1 MAQTIKLKRS
11 NTSGATPTT
20 SQLELGEVAINTY
33 DGKMYIKKNDG
44 TEAVVEIGD
53 HASAGYYAASNPNG
67 YTSNVGDITAVAAGS
82 GLSGGG
88 TSGTVTV
95 NVGAGDG
102 IDTAVNT
109 VAVDSTV
116 IRTTGNQT
124 LGGIKTF
131 SSEIVANAGVD
142 VSGNVVLTGTVDGRD
157 VAADGT
163 KLDGIEA
170 NATADQ
176 TALEI
181 LTAIQT
187 EDGSGSFLDADM
199 VDNYHADRFFRR
211 QGKANATVGG
221 GWMTVATCTS
231 GRHHGEVIV
240 TDGNAS
246 YPAFIRIDW
255 MRSYD
260 ESSFSVINCGGHAN
274 RITGARVLEET
285 SFPWSLFGIKLLQVY
300 VTASSNYEVN
310 IYELGDIDNFTNLT
324 VVTPV
329 IENTKTGYAVQGNEL
344 TGLDAVSL
352 AAEEGIKAGGVVY
365 ADGGNSTNWNTAYGW
380 GNHASAGYTSNVGDI
395 TAVAAGSG
403 LSGGGTSGTVTVN
416 VGAGDGID
424 TTVNQVA
431 VDSTVIRTTGNQT
444 LFGTKTFSS
453 EIVATGGNSTNWNTA
468 YGWGN
473 HASQSYATQSYVG
486 TAISNLVDSSP
497 ATLDTLNELA
507 AALGDDPNFA
517 TTVTNS
523 IATKLPLA
531 GGTLTGNL
539 LIDVAD
545 AEINLK
551 SGVGGTSGSI
561 NWTFNT
567 TGTDY
572 ASLKLPYD
580 TRATTGFHIDSGYPI
595 TIDATTAI
603 KFAISGNN
611 RGTWD
616 NSGLTVVNTV
626 TAAGGNSTNWN
637 TAYGWGNHASAGY
650 YAASNPNGYTND
662 QTAAEILT
670 AIKTVDGSG
679 SGLDADLLDGQHGSY
694 YYSSANPPPTYTE
707 VDTLATVVARGNST
721 SGAITVGQIYTTN
734 NGNGTNIK
742 IGDDAWFGDTNVAN
756 TIQITGS
763 QTATNGYLVFGSSNN
778 TALGRAGTGALTYGG
793 STVWHA
799 GNDGSG
805 SGLDA
810 DLLDGI
816 QASSFVRSDANDTKS
831 GNLVLQTSGAAT
843 DTTTGLHFEVGGSYT
858 DGRWRTRFRK
868 QDKGGGIP
876 LYIDTSSATANVYT
890 ETVRI
895 GTYSGNSYE
904 FEVYG
909 DMRATGSV
917 AVVGGLTAATK
928 SFDIEHPSKEGMRLH
943 HGVLEGPEHGV
954 YVRGKSKETV
964 ISLPDYWIDLV
975 HEDSITVQLTA
986 IGGTQ
991 DLYVEEIKDN
1001 KVYVTGT
1008 HYFYTVQAERKD
1020 VERFEVEYGAD
1031 I

>member
-352 AAEEGIKAGGVVY
+352 AAEEGIKAGGVV
-365 ADGGNSTNWNTAYGW
+365 T
-380 GNHASAGYTSNVGDI
+380 
-395 TAVAAGSG
+395 
-403 LSGGGTSGTVTVN
+403 
-416 VGAGDGID
+416 
-424 TTVNQVA
+424 
-431 VDSTVIRTTGNQT
+431 
-444 LFGTKTFSS
+444 
-453 EIVATGGNSTNWNTA
+453 ATGGNSTNWNTA

-486 TAISNLVDSSP
+486 TQISNLVDSSP
-497 ATLDTLNELA
+497 AALDTLNELA

-517 TTVTNS
+517 TTVSTSIGTKWAQDNTKISNWDTAYGWGDHSTEGYLTSYTDTNTTYS
-523 IATKLPLA
+523 AGTGISLSGTTFSLTDTNAKLSLA
-531 GGTLTGNL
+531 GGTMT
-539 LIDVAD
+539 
-545 AEINLK
+545 
-551 SGVGGTSGSI
+551 GSI
-561 NWTFNT
+561 ALSQNPVGT
-567 TGTDY
+567 TYGNGVSTVPTDMISQVVGDNDGWRLY
-572 ASLKLPYD
+572 GESPASNDVKVIFEVVDDIETGD
-580 TRATTGFHIDSGYPI
+580 TWVFRNKKTYSPFTATEPFKIGGLGDV
-595 TIDATTAI
+595 TAL
-603 KFAISGNN
+603 G
-611 RGTWD
+611 
-616 NSGLTVVNTV
+616 TV
-626 TAAGGNSTNWN
+626 TATGGNSTNWN

-650 YAASNPNGYTND
+650 ITGNQTITLTGDVTGSGTTSITT
-662 QTAAEILT
+662 TAAVPSAPSIT
-670 AIKTVDGSG
+670 ATSVVGETI
-679 SGLDADLLDGQHGSY
+679 
-694 YYSSANPPPTYTE
+694 E
-707 VDTLATVVARGNST
+707 VTFSQSST
-721 SGAITVGQIYTTN
+721 SGVDHYEVWSDGGSSTDYSLVARVPEEDIASSMSIVDSSFDAGGTIAYRAYAVKNGVYSTAATASRAYTVSTSL
-734 NGNGTNIK
+734 
-742 IGDDAWFGDTNVAN
+742 DVSSLSVVPDTNVYHINYNKPASRFIDHIEIYKDAEAVQGN
-756 TIQITGS
+756 LS
-763 QTATNGYLVFGSSNN
+763 
-778 TALGRAGTGALTYGG
+778 RTGA
-793 STVWHA
+793 A
-799 GNDGSG
+799 
-805 SGLDA
+805 
-810 DLLDGI
+810 
-816 QASSFVRSDANDTKS
+816 
-831 GNLVLQTSGAAT
+831 LVYSGAN
-843 DTTTGLHFEVGGSYT
+843 
-858 DGRWRTRFRK
+858 
-868 QDKGGGIP
+868 
-876 LYIDTSSATANVYT
+876 SAF
-890 ETVRI
+890 
-895 GTYSGNSYE
+895 TYSIGASDLDKYHQ
-904 FEVYG
+904 FWVEV
-909 DMRATGSV
+909 V
-917 AVVGGLTAATK
+917 AV
-928 SFDIEHPSKEGMRLH
+928 
-943 HGVLEGPEHGV
+943 
-954 YVRGKSKETV
+954 
-964 ISLPDYWIDLV
+964 
-975 HEDSITVQLTA
+975 
-986 IGGTQ
+986 
-991 DLYVEEIKDN
+991 
-1001 KVYVTGT
+1001 
-1008 HYFYTVQAERKD
+1008 
-1020 VERFEVEYGAD
+1020 
-1031 I
+1031 

>member
-82 GLSGGG
+82 GLGGGG

-102 IDTAVNT
+102 IDTTVNT

-352 AAEEGIKAGGVVY
+352 AAEEGIKAGGVVT
-365 ADGGNSTNWNTAYGW
+365 ADRR
-380 GNHASAGYTSNVGDI
+380 
-395 TAVAAGSG
+395 
-403 LSGGGTSGTVTVN
+403 
-416 VGAGDGID
+416 
-424 TTVNQVA
+424 Q
-431 VDSTVIRTTGNQT
+431 
-444 LFGTKTFSS
+444 
-453 EIVATGGNSTNWNTA
+453 
-468 YGWGN
+468 
-473 HASQSYATQSYVG
+473 
-486 TAISNLVDSSP
+486 
-497 ATLDTLNELA
+497 
-507 AALGDDPNFA
+507 
-517 TTVTNS
+517 
-523 IATKLPLA
+523 
-531 GGTLTGNL
+531 
-539 LIDVAD
+539 
-545 AEINLK
+545 
-551 SGVGGTSGSI
+551 
-561 NWTFNT
+561 
-567 TGTDY
+567 
-572 ASLKLPYD
+572 
-580 TRATTGFHIDSGYPI
+580 
-595 TIDATTAI
+595 
-603 KFAISGNN
+603 
-611 RGTWD
+611 
-616 NSGLTVVNTV
+616 
-626 TAAGGNSTNWN
+626 
-637 TAYGWGNHASAGY
+637 
-650 YAASNPNGYTND
+650 
-662 QTAAEILT
+662 
-670 AIKTVDGSG
+670 
-679 SGLDADLLDGQHGSY
+679 
-694 YYSSANPPPTYTE
+694 
-707 VDTLATVVARGNST
+707 
-721 SGAITVGQIYTTN
+721 
-734 NGNGTNIK
+734 
-742 IGDDAWFGDTNVAN
+742 
-756 TIQITGS
+756 
-763 QTATNGYLVFGSSNN
+763 
-778 TALGRAGTGALTYGG
+778 
-793 STVWHA
+793 
-799 GNDGSG
+799 
-805 SGLDA
+805 
-810 DLLDGI
+810 
-816 QASSFVRSDANDTKS
+816 
-831 GNLVLQTSGAAT
+831 
-843 DTTTGLHFEVGGSYT
+843 
-858 DGRWRTRFRK
+858 
-868 QDKGGGIP
+868 
-876 LYIDTSSATANVYT
+876 LY
-890 ETVRI
+890 
-895 GTYSGNSYE
+895 
-904 FEVYG
+904 
-909 DMRATGSV
+909 
-917 AVVGGLTAATK
+917 
-928 SFDIEHPSKEGMRLH
+928 
-943 HGVLEGPEHGV
+943 
-954 YVRGKSKETV
+954 
-964 ISLPDYWIDLV
+964 
-975 HEDSITVQLTA
+975 
-986 IGGTQ
+986 
-991 DLYVEEIKDN
+991 
-1001 KVYVTGT
+1001 
-1008 HYFYTVQAERKD
+1008 
-1020 VERFEVEYGAD
+1020 
-1031 I
+1031 

>member
-82 GLSGGG
+82 GLGGGG

-102 IDTAVNT
+102 IDTTVNT

-424 TTVNQVA
+424 TAVNTVA

-444 LFGTKTFSS
+444 LGGIKTFSS

>member
-1 MAQTIKLKRS
+1 M
-11 NTSGATPTT
+11 
-20 SQLELGEVAINTY
+20 
-33 DGKMYIKKNDG
+33 
-44 TEAVVEIGD
+44 
-53 HASAGYYAASNPNG
+53 
-67 YTSNVGDITAVAAGS
+67 
-82 GLSGGG
+82 
-88 TSGTVTV
+88 
-95 NVGAGDG
+95 
-102 IDTAVNT
+102 
-109 VAVDSTV
+109 
-116 IRTTGNQT
+116 
-124 LGGIKTF
+124 
-131 SSEIVANAGVD
+131 
-142 VSGNVVLTGTVDGRD
+142 
-157 VAADGT
+157 
-163 KLDGIEA
+163 
-170 NATADQ
+170 
-176 TALEI
+176 
-181 LTAIQT
+181 
-187 EDGSGSFLDADM
+187 
-199 VDNYHADRFFRR
+199 
-211 QGKANATVGG
+211 
-221 GWMTVATCTS
+221 
-231 GRHHGEVIV
+231 
-240 TDGNAS
+240 
-246 YPAFIRIDW
+246 
-255 MRSYD
+255 
-260 ESSFSVINCGGHAN
+260 
-274 RITGARVLEET
+274 
-285 SFPWSLFGIKLLQVY
+285 
-300 VTASSNYEVN
+300 
-310 IYELGDIDNFTNLT
+310 
-324 VVTPV
+324 
-329 IENTKTGYAVQGNEL
+329 
-344 TGLDAVSL
+344 
-352 AAEEGIKAGGVVY
+352 
-365 ADGGNSTNWNTAYGW
+365 
-380 GNHASAGYTSNVGDI
+380 
-395 TAVAAGSG
+395 
-403 LSGGGTSGTVTVN
+403 
-416 VGAGDGID
+416 
-424 TTVNQVA
+424 
-431 VDSTVIRTTGNQT
+431 
-444 LFGTKTFSS
+444 
-453 EIVATGGNSTNWNTA
+453 
-468 YGWGN
+468 
-473 HASQSYATQSYVG
+473 
-486 TAISNLVDSSP
+486 
-497 ATLDTLNELA
+497 
-507 AALGDDPNFA
+507 
-517 TTVTNS
+517 
-523 IATKLPLA
+523 A